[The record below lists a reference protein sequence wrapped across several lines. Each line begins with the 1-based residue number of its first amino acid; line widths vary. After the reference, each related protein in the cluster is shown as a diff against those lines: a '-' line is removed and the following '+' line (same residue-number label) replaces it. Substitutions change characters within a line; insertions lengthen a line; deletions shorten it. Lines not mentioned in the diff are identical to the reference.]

1 MGVPKFFRWVAERY
15 PSIILPFKDS
25 PPQVDNL
32 YLDMNGIIHNCT
44 HTNDFDASS
53 KAPSEEEMV
62 QAMYRY
68 LEKLFNAV
76 KPRKYF
82 VMAVDG
88 CAPRA
93 KMNQQRQRRYR
104 SGYEMMVAREEAL
117 KMGQELPDEGD
128 VFDSN
133 CITPGTE
140 FMVRM
145 SQHFHYFVQMKLQTD
160 SAWQNCKVVFSGHD
174 HPGEG
179 EHKIVDFIRGRKSQP
194 DYDPNET
201 HCMYGLDADLVML
214 ALATHEPRFMLLREV
229 VSFGAGDSSRKARE
243 KRLEDEAKGIV
254 ISKNFSNEDEFV
266 LLHVNVLRDYLH
278 LELVDRIVNAYRER
292 YGDNGPE
299 TIKLRQFLDFERIL
313 DDFVFMCNFVGNDFL
328 PSIPTVGINDGHLTW
343 LMELYRDEIL
353 AKGEYLTEGGAN
365 SINWHAVERL
375 FTIIGKEELNVL
387 RSRQEEEAEHMRR
400 MARRE
405 GGDSHEVAGTII
417 PITNMG
423 EYKERY
429 YREKHGF
436 ASGYSPS
443 SNEMEEL
450 RLHYVEGLM
459 WVMHYYYKGP
469 ASWKWYYPHHYCPL
483 ASDLVNLA
491 NIAKKV
497 KFDKGEPFLPH
508 QQLLAVL
515 PPMSYRS
522 MPQAYWPLLKSAN
535 SPLKKYFPEH
545 LQIDREGS
553 RAPWEGI
560 VLIPFISEDVL
571 LAAYDSV
578 QNKLTE
584 EDILKNR
591 RGKPV
596 LFAYDSALAT
606 PYTLRSP
613 FFPPVFE
620 CRVKK
625 VLADFP
631 NQEKFRAKI
640 SAGHNFGER
649 EGWPSLQS
657 KLVEITPVYEVG
669 AVSNLGQPTR
679 KESLLLQIEGTI
691 DGSAAFATNARI
703 RGNRTAQSSA
713 AAAAGHVDLMTSAK
727 CANDVRHLV
736 GQEIFVEFPHYKRAR
751 VVAVRDRK
759 EQIIARV
766 GDDGRFCGSEVKALS
781 ADEALRFKEECG
793 VHRESL
799 KAKRG
804 IWIPE
809 INVLVHVNRFTEM
822 QLTRNLQL
830 IRKYTNKETVYPLP
844 ICMDLEDSE
853 LQPDFRYQ
861 ERQCTDADLMGASNT
876 TKGATPGGTSI
887 VYIGKDLGGDIEWFG
902 SVGHVMGSNE
912 VVAASGAK
920 TIAYTVQLKCPTLGG
935 SNSGNEIPKSLV
947 HYATSSNWM
956 SLRDVSEAVGVRAL
970 VVSML
975 CSSMTTSPQF
985 GSQEIGLCMKFTG
998 KGLCRVGYTKRVQT
1012 VRNPWY
1018 IGNHD
1023 IFQRMAE
1030 DGEDP
1035 MHLKNFN
1042 PQAGNT
1048 SNKRGGGGKGNFD
1061 AKAAISENKSGKG
1074 VWYFSDKAV
1083 SLIAEFCRRFKPLV
1097 QYLEASQVDCNNVD
1111 PSSFMTG
1118 AWADRTSTDVLNE
1131 ITDFLKADGIHDL
1144 PMLSA
1149 DDDSFT
1155 ADHITDLE
1163 THLISRFGTGK
1174 EADEAAAAAKL
1185 EGSFVTKTVRQM
1197 NRRYLLFP
1205 TINAN
1210 AGGATY
1216 AMSMSIPSAQKYQL
1230 GCRIVNCSTSGSV
1243 PFGAKGCLLYTSPS
1257 PRDS

>member
-15 PSIILPFKDS
+15 PSIVLPFKDS

-82 VMAVDG
+82 VMAIDG

-179 EHKIVDFIRGRKSQP
+179 EHKIVDFVRGRKGQP

-229 VSFGAGDSSRKARE
+229 VSFGSGDSSRKARE

-254 ISKNFSNEDEFV
+254 ASKQFANEDEFV

-278 LELVDRIVNAYRER
+278 LEIVDRMVNAYVER
-292 YGDNGPE
+292 YGENAPE
-299 TIKLRQFLDFERIL
+299 TVKLRQFLDFERIL
-313 DDFVFMCNFVGNDFL
+313 DDFVFMCVFVGNDFL

-353 AKGEYLTEGGAN
+353 AKGEYLTDGGSN
-365 SINWHAVERL
+365 INWHATERIL
-375 FTIIGKEELNVL
+375 TIIGKEELNVL
-387 RSRQEEEAEHMRR
+387 RSRQEEEAEYQRR
-400 MARRE
+400 AARRD

-417 PITNMG
+417 PITSMG

-436 ASGYSPS
+436 AGGYSPS
-443 SNEMEEL
+443 SNEMDGL
-450 RLHYVEGLM
+450 RQHYIEGLM

-491 NIAKKV
+491 NIAKRV
-497 KFDKGEPFLPH
+497 QFELGEPFLPH

-515 PPMSYRS
+515 PPMSFRS
-522 MPQAYWPLLKSAN
+522 MPQAYWPLLKSNN
-535 SPLKKYFPEH
+535 SPLKRYFPEH
-545 LQIDREGS
+545 LQIDRDGS

-560 VLIPFISEDVL
+560 VLIPFISEEVL
-571 LAAYDSV
+571 IAAYDSV

-584 EDILKNR
+584 EDQLKNR

-596 LFAYDSALAT
+596 LFTYEPALKDS
-606 PYTLRSP
+606 YTLRSP

-620 CRVKK
+620 CRVRK
-625 VLADFP
+625 VLTDFP
-631 NQEKFRAKI
+631 NQANFRPKLCR
-640 SAGHNFGER
+640 GYNGGER
-649 EGWPSLQS
+649 EGWPSLHS
-657 KLVEITPVYEVG
+657 KLQEITPVYEVG

-679 KESLLLQIEGTI
+679 KESMLLQIEPSVTGT
-691 DGSAAFATNARI
+691 AAFATNARP
-703 RGNRTAQSSA
+703 RRSGATEM
-713 AAAAGHVDLMTSAK
+713 DLMTSATT
-727 CANDVRHLV
+727 AHEVRHLV

-751 VVAVRDRK
+751 VVSVRDKK
-759 EQIIARV
+759 EMITSRV
-766 GDDGRFCGSEVKALS
+766 GDDGRFIGTEVKPLS
-781 ADEALRFKEECG
+781 GDEVHRFREECSI
-793 VHRESL
+793 HRESL

-822 QLTRNLQL
+822 QLSRNLQL
-830 IRKYTNKETVYPLP
+830 TRKYTHKETVYPLP
-844 ICMDLEDSE
+844 ICATIEPADL
-853 LQPDFRYQ
+853 QADFRYQ
-861 ERQCTDADLMGASNT
+861 ERVCTDADLLGSSNT
-876 TKGATPGGTSI
+876 SKGVAGGTSV

-902 SVGHVMGSNE
+902 SVGTVMGSNE
-912 VVAASGAK
+912 VVSASGAK
-920 TIAYTVQLKCPTLGG
+920 TIAYTVQLKCPVA
-935 SNSGNEIPKSLV
+935 NAAAAGNDIPQSLV
-947 HYATSSNWM
+947 TFASSKSWM
-956 SLRDVSEAVGVRAL
+956 SLREVAEATGVRAL
-970 VVSML
+970 VISML
-975 CSSMTTSPQF
+975 CSSITTSPQF
-985 GSQEIGLCMKFTG
+985 GSQELGLCMKFTG
-998 KGLCRVGYTKRVQT
+998 KGLSRIGYAKRVQT
-1012 VRNPWY
+1012 ARNPWY
-1018 IGNHD
+1018 IGNHE
-1023 IFQRMAE
+1023 IFQRLVE
-1030 DGEDP
+1030 DGEEP
-1035 MHLKNFN
+1035 MHLRN
-1042 PQAGNT
+1042 PSPQGGNAGN
-1048 SNKRGGGGKGNFD
+1048 KRAGGGKGHFD
-1061 AKAAISENKSGKG
+1061 HKAQLSENKSGKG
-1074 VWYFSDKAV
+1074 LWYFSEKAV
-1083 SLIAEFCRRFKPLV
+1083 SLIAEYCRRFKPFV
-1097 QYLEASQVDCNNVD
+1097 QYLDESQVDCNNVD
-1111 PSSFMTG
+1111 PSAFMTG
-1118 AWADRTSTDVLNE
+1118 AWRDRKVDEVMNE
-1131 ITDFLKADGIHDL
+1131 ITTFLKDDGIHDL

-1149 DDDSFT
+1149 DDDSFG
-1155 ADHITDLE
+1155 AEHVSELE
-1163 THLISRFGTGK
+1163 AHLISKFGTGK
-1174 EADEAAAAAKL
+1174 EGDAVTAAA
-1185 EGSFVTKTVRQM
+1185 ESSGFVTKTVRQM

-1205 TINAN
+1205 TINAS
-1210 AGGATY
+1210 AGNGATY
-1216 AMSMSIPSAQKYQL
+1216 AMTMSVPSAQKYQL
-1230 GCRIVNCSTSGSV
+1230 GCRVVNCSTSGSV
-1243 PFGAKGCLLYTSPS
+1243 PFGAKGVVVRLLASGS
-1257 PRDS
+1257 AA